1 MVKHL
6 EAMDVT
12 DVKSI
17 TDFVPRYREY
27 AAAKEH
33 TETFIKD
40 LMIYAEHIENT
51 SRQENAAL
59 VNQLRH
65 VQYNYEKSMESR
77 RELQNRVMEL
87 ESQLSFPNTHNSG
100 LKHSNPYVLV
110 LIDGNDLI
118 FQDHLLKQGAEG
130 GSKAAFALRQAVYA
144 KVQNADDIE
153 IITKIVANL
162 SSLAKALRRS
172 ENDVKNFML
181 GFTQAIA
188 SFDFIDVANADMGT
202 HVKITDTARFH
213 LKNYNCTQVML
224 GVSDPAYA
232 QFLHDID
239 IDIEDEVMSKRI
251 TVVEGCPVP
260 KQIDATGVSVTHFDT
275 IFRTEKLLPVADKP
289 ATTTSSIASTPISNS
304 ATPFTYATIT
314 QKASPPPQLVLPLAP
329 KTAQNKS
336 AAVRVTTRPVSPPW
350 NPGTRGL
357 DEPIPLNQNV
367 LDIVKKRTGSDKL
380 CNNHYLR
387 GPCSKGDA
395 CCFEHNYTPNQDE
408 IRAIMFLARLNPCT
422 NGQDCD
428 VDNCIY
434 GHHCPS
440 VKDGVC
446 THPFCKFHVNE
457 HPPGTKIKASK
468 KPVD

>member
-1 MVKHL
+1 
-6 EAMDVT
+6 MDVT
-12 DVKSI
+12 SVKSI

-27 AAAKEH
+27 AAAKEQ

-51 SRQENAAL
+51 TRQEKLAL
-59 VNQLRH
+59 NTQLRH
-65 VQYNYEKSMESR
+65 AQFDYEDSVNAR
-77 RELQNRVMEL
+77 RELQARVMDL
-87 ESQLSFPNTHNSG
+87 ESQLSFLSQNNSG
-100 LKHSNPYVLV
+100 LKHRNPYVLV
-110 LIDGNDLI
+110 LVDGNDLI
-118 FQDHLLKQGAEG
+118 FQDHLVKQGAEG
-130 GSKAAFALRQAVYA
+130 GSKAAYALRQAVYA
-144 KVQNADDIE
+144 KVQNPDDTE
-153 IITKIVANL
+153 IIAKVVANL
-162 SSLAKALRRS
+162 SGLAKALRRN
-172 ENDVKNFML
+172 ENDLKHFML
-181 GFTQAIA
+181 GFTQAKA
-188 SFDFIDVANADMGT
+188 SFDFIDVANVDTGA
-202 HVKITDTARFH
+202 HAKIADTARFH

-224 GVSDPAYA
+224 GVSDPAYV
-232 QFLHDID
+232 QLLDD
-239 IDIEDEVMSKRI
+239 VKDEIKSKRI
-251 TVVEGCPVP
+251 TILEGCPVS
-260 KQIDATGVSVTHFDT
+260 KEIIGTGVSVASFDA
-275 IFRTEKLLPVADKP
+275 IFRAEKLPLVVDKP
-289 ATTTSSIASTPISNS
+289 VTTASSIASTPISNS

-314 QKASPPPQLVLPLAP
+314 QKASPPPQLILPLAP
-329 KTAQNKS
+329 KTVQSKS

-350 NPGTRGL
+350 NPGARGL
-357 DEPIPLNQNV
+357 DPPIPLNQNV

-395 CCFEHNYTPNQDE
+395 CCFEHDYTPNQDE
-408 IRAIMFLARLNPCT
+408 IRAIQFLARLNPCT